1 MKYYLLIIALT
12 LFSCNLGQRNS
23 KQETKKGINN
33 KCFVYPSEVD
43 SLHLQDLYDSARWYI
58 YATYCDKL
66 YQPKDNM
73 LPKYYF
79 GQLELRFSDLVIKG
93 DTVIINYDFFDN
105 NGNLILPSI
114 MKTFKQ
120 LVTGVGFNMKNR
132 KKIFMESSSGFSV
145 VTVGGEDNRYENPLQ
160 PKVLAYIKS
169 NWDKLNDCFREI
181 AELKGIKK

>member
-1 MKYYLLIIALT
+1 
-12 LFSCNLGQRNS
+12 
-23 KQETKKGINN
+23 
-33 KCFVYPSEVD
+33 
-43 SLHLQDLYDSARWYI
+43 
-58 YATYCDKL
+58 
-66 YQPKDNM
+66 
-73 LPKYYF
+73 
-79 GQLELRFSDLVIKG
+79 
-93 DTVIINYDFFDN
+93 
-105 NGNLILPSI
+105 